1 MKLLCSM
8 ALFVT
13 ASAAVSASAWA
24 QAPSAGRMLIAT
36 PSLDDP
42 AFSET
47 VVLMIEH
54 GEQGSFGVMINRPTH
69 VPADEVFPQLADFAD
84 FSGNVYRG
92 GPMLPS
98 TVVMLIRS
106 TELGRRGARPLIGD
120 IFVTTELEILADL
133 EPPVADLES
142 PAWDASLLRLYAG
155 HAAWEPGALEREIAR
170 GYWMVISGR
179 EDLVFSDDPGDLWRR
194 LKEGEPPG
202 DPITAGRQDVPAEPT
217 AEFAAELT
225 L

>member
-1 MKLLCSM
+1 M
-8 ALFVT
+8 ALFAA

-24 QAPSAGRMLIAT
+24 QAPSAGRLLIAT

-42 AFSET
+42 NFSET

-54 GEQGSFGVMINRPTH
+54 GEQGSFGVLINRPTQ
-69 VPADEVFPQLADFAD
+69 VPADEVFPQLAHFAT

-92 GPMLPS
+92 GPMLPT

-106 TELGRRGARPLIGD
+106 TDLGRRGARPLIGD
-120 IFVTTELEILADL
+120 IFVTTEVEVLADL
-133 EPPVADLES
+133 EPPE
-142 PAWDASLLRLYAG
+142 WDAGLLRLFAG

-170 GYWMVISGR
+170 GYWMVIEGR
-179 EDLVFSDDPGDLWRR
+179 EDLVFSEDPGDLWNR
-194 LKEGEPPG
+194 LKDGEPPG
-202 DPITAGRQDVPAEPT
+202 DPITAGRQGAPAEPA